1 MPDAQVSRRGLWRAV
16 FRKPEFRSRR
26 EKWGYYSYTIGVG
39 IPIVVLVALLAPTY
53 SGLYSIGAALGVI
66 VAQSAG
72 WLVWLAWGRERFPAD
87 PATAAESAD
96 S

>member
-1 MPDAQVSRRGLWRAV
+1 MLDAQVSRRGLWREA

-26 EKWGYYSYTIGVG
+26 EKWGYYSYVIGVG

-66 VAQSAG
+66 VAQSGG
-72 WLVWLAWGRERFPAD
+72 WLAWLAWGRERFPPDA
-87 PATAAESAD
+87 ATAAESVD